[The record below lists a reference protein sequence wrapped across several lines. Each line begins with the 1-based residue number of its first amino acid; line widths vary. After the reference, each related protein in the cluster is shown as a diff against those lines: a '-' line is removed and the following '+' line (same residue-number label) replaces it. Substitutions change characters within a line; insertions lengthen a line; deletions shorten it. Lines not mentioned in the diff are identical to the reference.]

1 MKKSFVLGCAIVA
14 GSFFFGCD
22 NGENGNTNTITHKS
36 HNELREEAI
45 GITDASGLQQPGKI
59 YTKDQ
64 YLLVGEIGK
73 GVHIFDNTD
82 PRSPKNLAF
91 LQIPGNVDVAIKGD
105 VIYADNFMDLV
116 TLNTK
121 TGKITR
127 VNNAFKKHEER
138 RREELLALNNGK
150 DPLGMKGTQFQAV
163 NHGAPGGGGNPVGTG
178 GSMSRF
184 AIVGDHLYVLDENT
198 MKVFDI
204 TDPDNPVKKNEI
216 EMDFVVETIFP
227 HEDKLFIGGTQGMY
241 IYDNNDP
248 AMPRFLSKFEHAI
261 ACDPV
266 VVSGSH
272 AYVTLR
278 NGGPCGRASNQ
289 LDVVDISNI
298 TAPTLVKSFQMHNPA
313 GLSVQNNVLFLCDG
327 NQGLKVFD
335 VTDKENIGG
344 NLLFRDNDIR
354 KAYDVIAGSDTP
366 VVIVVGAEGL
376 YQYDASNPEK
386 LEKLSTISIEKA
398 S

>member
-1 MKKSFVLGCAIVA
+1 MKKLFVLGFAIA
-14 GSFFFGCD
+14 ASSFFIGCD

-36 HNELREEAI
+36 HNELREEVI
-45 GITDASGLQQPGKI
+45 GLRDATTLQHPGKI

-64 YLLVGEIGK
+64 YLLIGEIGK
-73 GVHIFDNTD
+73 GVHVFDNTD

-91 LQIPGNVDVAIKGD
+91 IQIPGNVDVAIKGD

-116 TLNTK
+116 TLNAK
-121 TGKITR
+121 TGKVTR
-127 VNNAFKKHEER
+127 VKNAFKNHEER
-138 RREELLALNNGK
+138 RRDEVLALNNGK

-163 NHGAPGGGGNPVGTG
+163 NHGSPGGNPVGTG
-178 GSMSRF
+178 GSMARF

-241 IYDNNDP
+241 IYDNTDP
-248 AMPRFLSKFEHAI
+248 AMPRLLSQFEHAI

-266 VVSGSH
+266 VVSGSY

-278 NGGPCGRASNQ
+278 EGGPCGRSSNQ
-289 LDVVDISNI
+289 LDVVDISTI
-298 TAPTLVKSFQMHNPA
+298 TNPTLVKSFQMHSPA

-335 VTDKENIGG
+335 VTDKENISG

-354 KAYDVIAGSDTP
+354 KAYDVIASSGSP
-366 VVIVVGAEGL
+366 VVIVVGKEGL
-376 YQYDASNPEK
+376 YQYDASNPES
-386 LEKLSTISIEKA
+386 LEKLSEITIEKEKN